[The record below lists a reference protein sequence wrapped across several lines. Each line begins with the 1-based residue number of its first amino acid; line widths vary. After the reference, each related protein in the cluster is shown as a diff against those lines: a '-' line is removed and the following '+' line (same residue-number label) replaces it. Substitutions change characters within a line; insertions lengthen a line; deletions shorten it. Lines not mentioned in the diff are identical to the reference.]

1 VESEGVLEEMLI
13 MNHVDGSSTRAW
25 MRYVAEGVTKIKGMC
40 KGVVFKGVRTEEVAT
55 NGKTGLEDSRR
66 RGGCCG

>member
-1 VESEGVLEEMLI
+1 MESEGILEEMLI

-25 MRYVAEGVTKIKGMC
+25 MRYVAEGLSKIKGMC
-40 KGVVFKGVRTEEVAT
+40 KRAVFKDVRTEEIAT
-55 NGKTGLEDSRR
+55 DGTTVLEDSRW